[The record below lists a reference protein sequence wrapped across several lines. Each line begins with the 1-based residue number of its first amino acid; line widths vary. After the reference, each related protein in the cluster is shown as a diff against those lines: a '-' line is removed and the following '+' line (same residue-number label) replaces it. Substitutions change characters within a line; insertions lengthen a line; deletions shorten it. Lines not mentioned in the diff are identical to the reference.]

1 MPIRPAAFPSVALRR
16 AQSPSVLRLFEQLVA
31 RADQLARMQHE
42 FSKEVRR
49 HRGER
54 ERRVVQAR
62 PASNAA
68 QTPGVL
74 RSTRRAESAQ
84 PAPTRSTTS

>member
-54 ERRVVQAR
+54 ERRVVR
-62 PASNAA
+62 P
-68 QTPGVL
+68 
-74 RSTRRAESAQ
+74 STREGRETAGFERT
-84 PAPTRSTTS
+84 PALGAFAGS